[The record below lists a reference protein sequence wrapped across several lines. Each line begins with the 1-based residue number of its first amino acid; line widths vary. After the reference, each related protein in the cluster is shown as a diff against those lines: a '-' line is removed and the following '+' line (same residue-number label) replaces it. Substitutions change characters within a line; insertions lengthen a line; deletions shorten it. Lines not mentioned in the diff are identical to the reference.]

1 MGLILMQLLLS
12 LSLEKAIGY
21 TAMTISMTQLLMGHY
36 GLDYHE
42 GEKVAASLALMPV
55 SIYLGAMD
63 TSPSDKNSLRIK
75 VSYSKFSGQTWH
87 RDTRVKLESRDFA
100 TTTLSMYF
108 FPDRHL
114 NLVIRLS
121 KPKLVSAI
129 KTRSGIPIGR
139 YVSDN
144 TTVVEALLNLYTPSW
159 NKTRFFVYG
168 GYDLSATTDLEIK
181 YFSTYHP
188 ATEKNLQFYS
198 RSIGG
203 GVEINFRKL
212 YFSVSYEDHE
222 FRIPVKYVSPDLF
235 YSSEEKFKFKVI
247 SGGIGY
253 AF

>member
-1 MGLILMQLLLS
+1 MGLTLIHLLLS
-12 LSLEKAIGY
+12 LSLETAMGY
-21 TAMTISMTQLLMGHY
+21 TALGISLTQLLLGHY

-55 SIYLGAMD
+55 SIYLGVRD
-63 TSPSDKNSLRIK
+63 TSTSDTKSLRIK

-87 RDTRVKLESRDFA
+87 RDARVKLESRDFT

-108 FPDRHL
+108 FPDRPL

-129 KTRSGIPIGR
+129 KTRSGILIGR

-144 TTVVEALLNLYTPSW
+144 TTVVEALLNLYTPFW

-168 GYDLSATTDLEIK
+168 GYDLSATSDLEIK
-181 YFSTYHP
+181 YFSTNHP
-188 ATEKNLQFYS
+188 ATEKNLQLYS
-198 RSIGG
+198 RSLGG
-203 GVEINFRKL
+203 GIEINYRKL
-212 YFSVSYEDHE
+212 YFSISFENHE
-222 FRIPVKYVSPDLF
+222 FRIPVRFASPDLS
-235 YSSEEKFKFKVI
+235 YCYNEKIDYKVF

>member
-1 MGLILMQLLLS
+1 MGLILTQLLLS
-12 LSLEKAIGY
+12 LSLETAMGY
-21 TAMTISMTQLLMGHY
+21 TAMSISLTQLLLGHY
-36 GLDYHE
+36 GLDFHE
-42 GEKVAASLALMPV
+42 GERVAASIALMPV
-55 SIYLGAMD
+55 SIYLGVRD
-63 TSPSDKNSLRIK
+63 TSPSDKNSLRIR

-87 RDTRVKLESRDFA
+87 RDTRVKLESKGF
-100 TTTLSMYF
+100 TTTMLSMYF
-108 FPDRHL
+108 FPDKLL

-129 KTRSGIPIGR
+129 KTSSGILIGR

-222 FRIPVKYVSPDLF
+222 FRIPVRYTGPDLF
-235 YSSEEKFKFKVI
+235 YCFEEKFKFKVI